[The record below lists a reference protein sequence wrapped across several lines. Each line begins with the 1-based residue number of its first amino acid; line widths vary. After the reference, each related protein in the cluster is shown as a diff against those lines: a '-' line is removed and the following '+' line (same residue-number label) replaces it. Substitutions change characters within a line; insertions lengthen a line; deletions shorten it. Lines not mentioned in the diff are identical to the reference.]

1 MGRRSKVFQELT
13 SEFNKRFL
21 KKEDKKVLKVY
32 HDLKTSIPKCRGDKR
47 IFFWSQVD
55 NLVTRLCVE
64 RRRSREKDK
73 ELEEL
78 EEQAEEDLKNERVRR
93 RRLESELDKKKRE
106 VSDYQRTL
114 EEKERRIK
122 ELEHKLASA
131 YELKK
136 M

>member
-21 KKEDKKVLKVY
+21 KPEDKKVLKVY
-32 HDLKTSIPKCRGDKR
+32 QDLKTSIPKCRGDKR

-93 RRLESELDKKKRE
+93 RRLENELDKKKRE
-106 VSDYQRTL
+106 VSDY
-114 EEKERRIK
+114 
-122 ELEHKLASA
+122 
-131 YELKK
+131 
-136 M
+136 